1 MIYIT
6 KVHLENF
13 QSHKKTSLEF
23 DRGLNVIL
31 GNSDSGKTAILR
43 AIKWALY
50 NEPQGD
56 YFIMQGQNQVLV
68 EIEFS
73 NGAIIKRLK
82 SSSKNDYYLKLP
94 NQEEQKFEA
103 FGRSVPQEII
113 NITGMYKM
121 SLNDDKTSILNIADQ
136 LEGPFLLNQVPSVRA
151 SAIGRL
157 ISVNYIDD
165 ALRDTVRQ
173 NKTVNTNIRN
183 LEKSKT
189 ELEEEIAKFDYLKDL
204 EKKYEELKSIRDEI
218 SIKEDKLKLYKKLS
232 YSFKEIDNE
241 INSINIDISK
251 LPDLELLSSIVTE
264 LVTLNFKN
272 NYYINFNDKLNK
284 LDMSIKNANLYLNNF
299 KDFSSLEDIKDKLN
313 ECVTDFNRLN
323 AINLEYMNLSNEIT
337 EKSNFV
343 NSLVSFLNVDYT
355 YNELNDK
362 LELLNNLKN
371 LLVSNNNI
379 DSAISKGEIYLNKFN
394 NLDVLQS
401 VVNKLLTKKEL
412 LSKLD
417 DACKRYQL
425 LENALHKEEDF
436 IKESDKN
443 IKIISKDYS
452 DIISKAG
459 ICPFCFNTITDD
471 SMKHI
476 NRHLLED

>member
-13 QSHKKTSLEF
+13 QSHKNTSLEF

-121 SLNDDKTSILNIADQ
+121 SLNDDKTSILNIAEQ

-165 ALRDTVRQ
+165 ALRDTVRE

-189 ELEEEIAKFDYLKDL
+189 ELEE
-204 EKKYEELKSIRDEI
+204 
-218 SIKEDKLKLYKKLS
+218 
-232 YSFKEIDNE
+232 
-241 INSINIDISK
+241 
-251 LPDLELLSSIVTE
+251 
-264 LVTLNFKN
+264 
-272 NYYINFNDKLNK
+272 
-284 LDMSIKNANLYLNNF
+284 
-299 KDFSSLEDIKDKLN
+299 
-313 ECVTDFNRLN
+313 
-323 AINLEYMNLSNEIT
+323 
-337 EKSNFV
+337 
-343 NSLVSFLNVDYT
+343 
-355 YNELNDK
+355 
-362 LELLNNLKN
+362 
-371 LLVSNNNI
+371 
-379 DSAISKGEIYLNKFN
+379 
-394 NLDVLQS
+394 
-401 VVNKLLTKKEL
+401 
-412 LSKLD
+412 
-417 DACKRYQL
+417 
-425 LENALHKEEDF
+425 
-436 IKESDKN
+436 
-443 IKIISKDYS
+443 
-452 DIISKAG
+452 
-459 ICPFCFNTITDD
+459 
-471 SMKHI
+471 
-476 NRHLLED
+476 

>member
-13 QSHKKTSLEF
+13 QSHKNTSLEF

-165 ALRDTVRQ
+165 ALRDTVRE

-204 EKKYEELKSIRDEI
+204 EKKYEELKSIRDKI

-232 YSFKEIDNE
+232 YSFKEINNE

-284 LDMSIKNANLYLNNF
+284 LDMSIKNANVYLNNF
-299 KDFSSLEDIKDKLN
+299 KDFSSL
-313 ECVTDFNRLN
+313 
-323 AINLEYMNLSNEIT
+323 M
-337 EKSNFV
+337 
-343 NSLVSFLNVDYT
+343 
-355 YNELNDK
+355 
-362 LELLNNLKN
+362 LLIL
-371 LLVSNNNI
+371 
-379 DSAISKGEIYLNKFN
+379 
-394 NLDVLQS
+394 
-401 VVNKLLTKKEL
+401 
-412 LSKLD
+412 
-417 DACKRYQL
+417 
-425 LENALHKEEDF
+425 
-436 IKESDKN
+436 
-443 IKIISKDYS
+443 
-452 DIISKAG
+452 
-459 ICPFCFNTITDD
+459 
-471 SMKHI
+471 
-476 NRHLLED
+476 